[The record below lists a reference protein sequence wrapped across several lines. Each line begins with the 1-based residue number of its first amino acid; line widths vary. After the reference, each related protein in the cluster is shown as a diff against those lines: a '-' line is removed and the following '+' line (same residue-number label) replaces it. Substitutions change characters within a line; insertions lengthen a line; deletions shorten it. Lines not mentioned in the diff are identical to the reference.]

1 MQGVDAD
8 AVVKRN
14 IIMLLYQ
21 MLLSRDLA
29 PLKSMSVSKS
39 WAAQIPLQ
47 DWGTDHRALSFT
59 VSM

>member
-47 DWGTDHRALSFT
+47 D
-59 VSM
+59 